1 MLWCIMPI
9 LAKRLL
15 LSEQDVVKDSILI
28 VLMNS
33 LFSIVSGLTVFS
45 VLGFMAVQT
54 NRCGAP

>member
-1 MLWCIMPI
+1 M
-9 LAKRLL
+9 
-15 LSEQDVVKDSILI
+15 QDVVKDGILI

-45 VLGFMAVQT
+45 VLGFMAAQN